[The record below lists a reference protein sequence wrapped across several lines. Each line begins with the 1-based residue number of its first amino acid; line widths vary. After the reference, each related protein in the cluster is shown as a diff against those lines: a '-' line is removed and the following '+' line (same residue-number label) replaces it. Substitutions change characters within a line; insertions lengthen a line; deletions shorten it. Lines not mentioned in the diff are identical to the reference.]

1 MIATAAVSAAELL
14 RRARLAAGMTQVQ
27 LASRAGVTQSVISA
41 YESSRREPAL
51 STLQRLLEATGHR
64 LPLQLEQVDDAAPR
78 SLPRVGLG
86 AALRRQRRQLRRIVA
101 AHGGGR
107 VWVFGSA
114 ARGDDRP
121 DSDVDLLVELP
132 DDVSLIDLGRLSEE
146 LEAVLGTHVDVVP
159 ERGVKPSV
167 RARISPDLVRL

>member
-1 MIATAAVSAAELL
+1 MTSGAAVSAAELL
-14 RRARLAAGMTQVQ
+14 RQARLAAGMTQVQ

-64 LPLQLEQVDDAAPR
+64 LPLQLEQVDGAAPR

-101 AHGGGR
+101 AHGGTVSVDSVVGR
-107 VWVFGSA
+107 GTTFRVTLPEPTEPTEPTDGSA
-114 ARGDDRP
+114 A
-121 DSDVDLLVELP
+121 
-132 DDVSLIDLGRLSEE
+132 SEGP
-146 LEAVLGTHVDVVP
+146 AAAG
-159 ERGVKPSV
+159 
-167 RARISPDLVRL
+167 